1 MSSASQAGSE
11 VSILPH
17 HLIIPA
23 PNAPRNCNKRPRQLE
38 PPSSPGRPAGIRRPA
53 EHPQTAGHVRDQSPT
68 IESVLQLPR
77 AASEVPLRLG
87 SFRPGSPRF
96 CPAGGRAPAVP
107 PQPEKLIC
115 RVYKQHCSGDSHQQ
129 PRYQRQTGFS
139 SWKRQKK
146 KKKKKKKNKKN

>member
-23 PNAPRNCNKRPRQLE
+23 PNAPRNCNKSPRQLE

-107 PQPEKLIC
+107 PQPVRESRAAGAPASPRPATPFPSLPSGPG
-115 RVYKQHCSGDSHQQ
+115 RVLVGEGERDFPNALGSVL
-129 PRYQRQTGFS
+129 
-139 SWKRQKK
+139 
-146 KKKKKKKNKKN
+146 